1 MSRTQKRPLM
11 LLLHKLLLTP
21 LPRWLLRMLAPRLLV
36 AGPLGLVGPLLVEA
50 TSAEVMLVAG
60 M

>member
-1 MSRTQKRPLM
+1 M
-11 LLLHKLLLTP
+11 LTLLPHKLLLTP
-21 LPRWLLRMLAPRLLV
+21 LPHKLLRMLAPLLRV